1 MLKKNVRLKLV
12 LKKVGGNLK
21 YYYLYIMIFT
31 SASMLNRWGTPSTT
45 GVGVRNHRVKKI
57 KASHRTVPTLYLLK
71 IPKYH
76 NP

>member
-1 MLKKNVRLKLV
+1 
-12 LKKVGGNLK
+12 
-21 YYYLYIMIFT
+21 MIFT

-76 NP
+76 KS